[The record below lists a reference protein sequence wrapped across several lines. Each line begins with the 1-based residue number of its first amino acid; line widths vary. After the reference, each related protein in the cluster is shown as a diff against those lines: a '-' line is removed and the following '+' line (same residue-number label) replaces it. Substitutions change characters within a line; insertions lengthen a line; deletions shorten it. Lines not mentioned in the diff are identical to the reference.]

1 MEAETIPELWSLNR
15 MTIRRFLEMLPA
27 ASLKPVSVRLHT
39 PGGLAAPLVRLPS
52 IPEHVVTRLSVLFER
67 SC

>member
-1 MEAETIPELWSLNR
+1 